1 MSTGR
6 RFLLYVKAAS
16 NGRDIGDCPFSQR
29 VLMFAKLKVLD
40 EQINI
45 EPVDIANKPVE
56 FGGLNTDGKVP
67 VLVDRRKEK
76 KIIADS
82 AEITKYLN
90 DEFPDCDCKCG
101 YTGPALDAC
110 SGIFPKL
117 ATLLK
122 NKDQTKVESLKTDL
136 LNELAKLNKYLEN
149 DTENGKYLIGDD
161 IAEIDCMLL
170 PRLRHVK
177 VAGGHFA
184 GLEIPDEM
192 TDLHRY
198 IEEANKNDIYRATCC
213 PDEEIVKGWARH
225 VK

>member
-136 LNELAKLNKYLEN
+136 LN
-149 DTENGKYLIGDD
+149 D
-161 IAEIDCMLL
+161 L